1 MKSKL
6 LFIGLIITY
15 VFVSSCNSNSKK
27 RYDKLEELSWLIG
40 NWSNKSDDGL
50 LIENWKKSNDS
61 TYLAKSFYI
70 RGKDTL
76 HHESIELIQNEE
88 DLFYI
93 PTVKGQNNNE
103 PISFKLVDENE
114 KSFIFKNNSHDY
126 PQTIEYIK
134 INDKQL
140 NAIVSGT
147 QDGQTTSDTYVLHKK

>member
-6 LFIGLIITY
+6 LFFGLLFTIVI
-15 VFVSSCNSNSKK
+15 FSSCNSNSKK
-27 RYDKLEELSWLIG
+27 KYEKLEELSWLIG
-40 NWSNKSDDGL
+40 DWSNKSDDGI
-50 LIENWKKSNDS
+50 LIENWKRNNDS
-61 TYLAKSFYI
+61 TYIGKSFYI

-76 HHESIELIQNEE
+76 HNESIELVQNV
-88 DLFYI
+88 DALFYI
-93 PTVKGQNNNE
+93 PIVKGQNNDE
-103 PISFKLVDENE
+103 PISFKLVEENE

-147 QDGQTTSDTYVLHKK
+147 QDGKTTSDTYILNKK